1 MKPQTRRILFSIAV
15 LIWSAVILYFYSSGR
30 MNKYLTADFRVIAF
44 IGGLGLA
51 VLGLFNLL
59 TAGQKASCGHDHD
72 DDDVDPHDHETSD
85 MHPLTAV
92 ALMILPV
99 ALSVAWTKDQYSVA
113 ALTRKGLYSSP
124 SAAAGKPFLASFMPA
139 ITLEQIEKGHRK
151 TADGYLEF
159 SLMELF
165 FTAGDRELQ
174 GLLNGLKVE
183 TEGRW
188 IDEKVRNPNGTRK
201 RLYRL
206 FITCCAADGQAVPIV
221 LEFGK
226 IPTESFPANS
236 WVKVAGKM
244 RYPMEEGMIQPVLEV
259 ERIIAAEPPFEESF
273 TRGGKF

>member
-1 MKPQTRRILFSIAV
+1 MKPQIRRILFSIAV

-30 MNKYLTADFRVIAF
+30 INQYLTPDFRVIAF
-44 IGGLGLA
+44 AGGLGLA

-59 TAGQKASCGHDHD
+59 TAGQKADCGHDHS
-72 DDDVDPHDHETSD
+72 DDDVDPHDHESSD

-124 SAAAGKPFLASFMPA
+124 SASAGKPFLAAAMPE

-151 TADGYLEF
+151 TPEGYLEF

-165 FTAGDRELQ
+165 FTAGDRDLQ
-174 GLLNGLKVE
+174 KLISGLKVE

-188 IDEKVRNPNGTRK
+188 IDEKSPQSQWHAQTP
-201 RLYRL
+201 LSTFHHL
-206 FITCCAADGQAVPIV
+206 
-221 LEFGK
+221 L
-226 IPTESFPANS
+226 
-236 WVKVAGKM
+236 
-244 RYPMEEGMIQPVLEV
+244 
-259 ERIIAAEPPFEESF
+259 
-273 TRGGKF
+273 RGGWTSDSDYFGVRENSDGIISRK